1 MSCMEWRRGGCWQA
15 DENAGLNFCGVEAER
30 HPFAQSRPRSAR
42 AGAGPGPR
50 RRGRAGG
57 ARGRCCDALYKKR
70 IAARREWRGIRGD
83 SSAVYFV
90 KCMVS

>member
-30 HPFAQSRPRSAR
+30 HPFAQSRPRCAR

-57 ARGRCCDALYKKR
+57 ARGRCCDALYK
-70 IAARREWRGIRGD
+70 
-83 SSAVYFV
+83 AV
-90 KCMVS
+90 K